1 MRFLKIIGHAVGVI
15 SCLMVLPSFVIAI
28 TSAILSFNPLYITYF
43 FTSPYARAVAVAEES
58 GWGSGFNIL
67 LINYGAYLIAFG
79 YTFFAI
85 VKIYSW
91 YQIVK
96 KRKNS
101 CKTCLLKR
109 VFYFQKRKAT
119 QFEWVW
125 FIL

>member
-67 LINYGAYLIAFG
+67 LVNYGAYFIAFG

-91 YQIVK
+91 YQIAKEVK
-96 KRKNS
+96 K
-101 CKTCLLKR
+101 
-109 VFYFQKRKAT
+109 
-119 QFEWVW
+119 
-125 FIL
+125 